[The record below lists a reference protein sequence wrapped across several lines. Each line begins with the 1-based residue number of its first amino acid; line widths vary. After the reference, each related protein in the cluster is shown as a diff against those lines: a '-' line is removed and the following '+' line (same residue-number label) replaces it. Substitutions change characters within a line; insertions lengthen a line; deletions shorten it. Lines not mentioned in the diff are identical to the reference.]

1 MVKHHKRSN
10 TAPACFDSLN
20 WKIWIGLLPFVG
32 RRSITPFLVL
42 PDFIYRKKDR
52 RFFRERV
59 FTICQVW
66 GYFDNSELAGV
77 IAFREGWIDQLYVR
91 PSSQRRGIGT
101 ALLRVAQNGAVG
113 LSLWTFQ
120 RNKAARRFYEKHG
133 LAAIE
138 ETDGSANEEKEPDV
152 MYHWSLIH

>member
-1 MVKHHKRSN
+1 MDRAAAVCRAS
-10 TAPACFDSLN
+10 FDHAFPSLA
-20 WKIWIGLLPFVG
+20 GLHIPE
-32 RRSITPFLVL
+32 
-42 PDFIYRKKDR
+42 KDR

-133 LAAIE
+133 FAAIE

-152 MYHWSLIH
+152 MYRWSLIH